1 MAQKPTKTGVSLP
14 ALLAS
19 LSQESA
25 AGKTTFT
32 TVLADVLALAQQPFT
47 AFQADD
53 KPRLQQM
60 LGARVTDLKADPD
73 LLLERPSLLRTAYTP
88 LYAACA
94 EAKST
99 GTSIL
104 LDGGAGE
111 LENLLG
117 FFTDIDLDEDLRVW
131 GLPMLVHVL
140 VQADPEAILAAAMTW
155 RGVRASVPS
164 AQLVLV
170 ENLHDRGRIDR
181 LPPTST
187 ARRLYET
194 ELAPLV
200 AGASRIV
207 MPAILTDF
215 WQPFEESGTRFL
227 KVMALEAQQ
236 GAEMFGMS
244 PGDFKLARGSVTRF
258 FRQMQAQIET
268 VLVLSKTTEAGNA

>member
-1 MAQKPTKTGVSLP
+1 MAQRPNKTSVSLP
-14 ALLAS
+14 ALLCTI
-19 LSQESA
+19 SQESA
-25 AGKTTFT
+25 VGKTTFM
-32 TVLADVLALAQQPFT
+32 TVLADVLTLAEQRFT
-47 AFQADD
+47 VFQADD

-60 LGARVTDLKADPD
+60 LGARVTDLKADPE

-94 EAKST
+94 EAKAT
-99 GTSIL
+99 GTSVL
-104 LDGGAGE
+104 LDGGARE

-117 FFTDIDLDEDLRVW
+117 FFTDIDIEEDLMAW
-131 GLPMLVHVL
+131 KLPMVVHVP

-155 RGVRASVPS
+155 RGVRRAVPS
-164 AQLVLV
+164 AYLVLV

-181 LPPTST
+181 LPENST
-187 ARRLYET
+187 ARRLYDA

-200 AGASRIV
+200 AGAPRMV

-227 KVMALEAQQ
+227 KVMALEAHQ
-236 GAEMFGMS
+236 GAKMFGMN
-244 PGDFKLARGSVTRF
+244 PGDFKLARGNVTRF

-268 VLVLSKTTEAGNA
+268 VLVLPKQGADNA